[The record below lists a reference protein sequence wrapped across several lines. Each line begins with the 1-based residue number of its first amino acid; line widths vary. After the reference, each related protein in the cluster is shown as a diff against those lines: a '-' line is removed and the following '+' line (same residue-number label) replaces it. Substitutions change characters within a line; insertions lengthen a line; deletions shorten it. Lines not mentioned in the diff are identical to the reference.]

1 MTTLEIDR
9 YTAAEL
15 TGIHDSLKR
24 LAAVAQQDPTP
35 QSSIQIEQA
44 AKPGSPPRIT
54 VKVYGADPIDA
65 AKSAVQL
72 YDRLVAKYATTE
84 AG

>member
-15 TGIHDSLKR
+15 TGIHDALKR
-24 LAAVAQQDPTP
+24 LAAVPQQDPTP
-35 QSSIQIEQA
+35 QSSVQIEQA

-54 VKVYGADPIDA
+54 VKCFGADPFEA
-65 AKSAVQL
+65 AQSAPS
-72 YDRLVAKYATTE
+72 RPCFA
-84 AG
+84 